1 MKKGMK
7 LEKYQNLVAEK
18 CGVKLIRQPNEKTF
32 ELLEKLN
39 TATKPLDI
47 MVLCDKITD
56 NLAGYDTEG
65 FKIK

>member
-1 MKKGMK
+1 MK

-56 NLAGYDTEG
+56 NLSGYDTEG

>member
-1 MKKGMK
+1 MKTS
-7 LEKYQNLVAEK
+7 V
-18 CGVKLIRQPNEKTF
+18 ITI
-32 ELLEKLN
+32 KLN

>member
-1 MKKGMK
+1 MSLLK
-7 LEKYQNLVAEK
+7 KYQNLVAKK
-18 CGVKLIRQPNEKTF
+18 CGVKLIHQPSEETV
-32 ELLEKLN
+32 ELLKDLN
-39 TATKPLDI
+39 KATKPLDI